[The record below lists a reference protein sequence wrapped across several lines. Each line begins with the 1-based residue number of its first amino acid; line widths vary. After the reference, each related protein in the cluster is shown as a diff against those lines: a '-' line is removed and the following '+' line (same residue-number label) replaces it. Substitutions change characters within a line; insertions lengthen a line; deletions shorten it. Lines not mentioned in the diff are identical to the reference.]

1 MNKCN
6 LKEFKTLVDIHGIK
20 LTGGF
25 ENGALLKDAVNIIWP
40 LANL

>member
-1 MNKCN
+1 MSI
-6 LKEFKTLVDIHGIK
+6 LIYIQGIK

-25 ENGALLKDAVNIIWP
+25 ENGGFLKDILNIIWP

>member
-1 MNKCN
+1 M
-6 LKEFKTLVDIHGIK
+6 LIPIYIHEIK

-25 ENGALLKDAVNIIWP
+25 ENGGFLKDIVNIIWP

>member
-1 MNKCN
+1 MPI
-6 LKEFKTLVDIHGIK
+6 LVYIQGIK

-25 ENGALLKDAVNIIWP
+25 ENGGFLKDNVNIIWP